1 MRRQSYKACIEVML
15 LIIISVGCLLASI
28 RTAKEPEEKKEI
40 YVNAAVTRE
49 VRNTYLAEGEPQP
62 VQVVTEKADPEPVSE
77 EPAFPYSRDWDA
89 EESYLLARIAMA
101 EAEGENIQS
110 KTLVIL
116 TVLNRLMSE
125 EFPDSIH
132 DVIFEKSNG
141 VYQFSCIG
149 NGRWD
154 AVEPN
159 EDCWEAVEVVQSAAC
174 DYSDGALYFEAC
186 ADEDNWHSRNLE
198 FLYQSGNIRFYR

>member
-1 MRRQSYKACIEVML
+1 MRRQLYKACIEAAML
-15 LIIISVGCLLASI
+15 IVISVTCLMASI
-28 RTAKEPEEKKEI
+28 RASKEPEVEGFTH
-40 YVNAAVTRE
+40 VNMVVTRD

-62 VQVVTEKADPEPVSE
+62 VQLIAEEPEPVSE
-77 EPAFPYSRDWDA
+77 YPQFPYSRDWDA

-101 EAEGENIQS
+101 EAEGENTQS

-116 TVLNRLMSE
+116 TVLNRVMSE
-125 EFPDSIH
+125 DFPDSIH

-149 NGRWD
+149 NGRWN
-154 AVEPN
+154 AVEPDA
-159 EDCWEAVEVVQSAAC
+159 DCWEAVSVVQNAAC
-174 DYSDGALYFEAC
+174 DYSGGALYFEAC
-186 ADEDNWHSRNLE
+186 ADENNWHSRNLE

>member
-1 MRRQSYKACIEVML
+1 MRRQLYKACIEVAML
-15 LIIISVGCLLASI
+15 IVISVTCLMASI
-28 RTAKEPEEKKEI
+28 RASKEPEVEEFTH
-40 YVNAAVTRE
+40 VNMVVTRD

-62 VQVVTEKADPEPVSE
+62 VQLIAEEPEPIPE
-77 EPAFPYSRDWDA
+77 YPQFTYNRDWDA

-101 EAEGENIQS
+101 EAEGENTQS

-116 TVLNRLMSE
+116 TVLNRVMSE
-125 EFPDSIH
+125 DFPDSIH

-154 AVEPN
+154 AVEPDA
-159 EDCWEAVEVVQSAAC
+159 DCWEAVEVVQNAAC
-174 DYSDGALYFEAC
+174 DYSGGALYFEAC
-186 ADEDNWHSRNLE
+186 ADENNWHSRNLE

>member
-1 MRRQSYKACIEVML
+1 ML
-15 LIIISVGCLLASI
+15 IASLQ
-28 RTAKEPEEKKEI
+28 TAKEPEEKKEI

-62 VQVVTEKADPEPVSE
+62 VQMVTVKADPEPVYE

-101 EAEGENIQS
+101 EAEGENTQS

-116 TVLNRLMSE
+116 TVLNRVMSE

-132 DVIFEKSNG
+132 DVIFEKANG

-159 EDCWEAVEVVQSAAC
+159 ADCWDAVSVVQNAAC
-174 DYSDGALYFEAC
+174 DYSGGALYFEAC
-186 ADEDNWHSRNLE
+186 ADENNWHSRNLE

>member
-1 MRRQSYKACIEVML
+1 MRRQSYKACIEVTL

-62 VQVVTEKADPEPVSE
+62 VQLIAE
-77 EPAFPYSRDWDA
+77 EPKPIPEYPQFTYSRDWDA

-101 EAEGENIQS
+101 EAEGENTQS

-116 TVLNRLMSE
+116 TVLNRVMSE
-125 EFPDSIH
+125 DFPDSIH

-159 EDCWEAVEVVQSAAC
+159 EDCWEAVEVVQNAAC

>member
-1 MRRQSYKACIEVML
+1 MRRQLYRACIEVAML
-15 LIIISVGCLLASI
+15 IVISVTCLMASI
-28 RTAKEPEEKKEI
+28 RASKEPEVEEFTH
-40 YVNAAVTRE
+40 VNIVVSRD

-62 VQVVTEKADPEPVSE
+62 IQQIAEEPEPVSE
-77 EPAFPYSRDWDA
+77 YPQFTYSRDWDA

-101 EAEGENIQS
+101 EAEGENTQS

-116 TVLNRLMSE
+116 TVLNRVMSE
-125 EFPDSIH
+125 DFPDSIH

-154 AVEPN
+154 AVEPDA
-159 EDCWEAVEVVQSAAC
+159 DCWEAVEVVQNAAC
-174 DYSDGALYFEAC
+174 DYSGGALYFEAC
-186 ADEDNWHSRNLE
+186 ADENNWHSRNLE

>member
-1 MRRQSYKACIEVML
+1 MRRQLYKACIEVAML
-15 LIIISVGCLLASI
+15 IVISVTCLMASI
-28 RTAKEPEEKKEI
+28 RASKEPEVEEFTH
-40 YVNAAVTRE
+40 VNMVVTRD

-62 VQVVTEKADPEPVSE
+62 VQLIAE
-77 EPAFPYSRDWDA
+77 EPEQIPEYPQFTYSRDWDA

-101 EAEGENIQS
+101 EAEGENTQS

-116 TVLNRLMSE
+116 TVLNRVMSE
-125 EFPDSIH
+125 DFPDSIH

-154 AVEPN
+154 AVEPDA
-159 EDCWEAVEVVQSAAC
+159 DCWEAVEVVQNAAC
-174 DYSDGALYFEAC
+174 DYSGGALYFEAC
-186 ADEDNWHSRNLE
+186 ADENNWHSRNLE

>member
-62 VQVVTEKADPEPVSE
+62 VQLVTVKEDPEPVSE
-77 EPAFPYSRDWDA
+77 APVFSYSRDWDA

-110 KTLVIL
+110 KD
-116 TVLNRLMSE
+116 
-125 EFPDSIH
+125 P
-132 DVIFEKSNG
+132 
-141 VYQFSCIG
+141 
-149 NGRWD
+149 
-154 AVEPN
+154 
-159 EDCWEAVEVVQSAAC
+159 C
-174 DYSDGALYFEAC
+174 DPDGAQQGTE
-186 ADEDNWHSRNLE
+186 
-198 FLYQSGNIRFYR
+198 